1 MILVNRNVDTNS
13 VSNVLDVL
21 EIFTLNAK
29 SLPLM
34 LFKQENIFI
43 TPTHVGYIQL
53 TTTILIAKTLEPNF
67 MNLLIYGLCLLRMF
81 DPKLNA
87 IMQTFN
93 MREQQKYI
101 AYWVTYYLLSNWA
114 KVRGCFIK

>member
-21 EIFTLNAK
+21 KIFTLNAK

-67 MNLLIYGLCLLRMF
+67 MNLLIYGLCLFRMF

-87 IMQTFN
+87 IM
-93 MREQQKYI
+93 
-101 AYWVTYYLLSNWA
+101 
-114 KVRGCFIK
+114 